1 LKDTLKIINT
11 LLEEKIIEKYAI
23 GGSIATLF
31 YIEPTVTYDLD
42 IMIILPKT
50 VHKLDQLRDIYNW
63 AKNKKYKTK
72 AEHIEIEGIPVQFM
86 PAYNELIEEAI
97 KYSKETEFE
106 GVKTYVISPEYLV
119 SIMIQTN
126 RPIDRER
133 ATRFFETYKELDIV
147 KIEEICKNFKFS
159 DKYNHFIRKYK
170 NEK

>member
-1 LKDTLKIINT
+1 LKKTLEIINS
-11 LLEEKIIEKYAI
+11 LVEEKIIEKYAI

-31 YIEPTVTYDLD
+31 FIEPTVTYDLD

-63 AKNKKYKTK
+63 AKIKKYKIV
-72 AEHIEIEGIPVQFM
+72 AEHIVIEGIPVQFL

-97 KYSKETEFE
+97 KYSKETDFE
-106 GVKTYVISPEYLV
+106 RVKTYVINPEYLI

-133 ATRFFETYKELDIV
+133 AVRFYENYKELDKK
-147 KIEEICKNFKFS
+147 KIKEICKKHNLS
-159 DKYNHFIRKYK
+159 DKYNLFIKKYI